1 LQSDLS
7 RLSRAN
13 AEARIDQM
21 RQAMIDAGVK
31 GLPSGY
37 MQAWVSGSDG
47 VGRTVNDYEGT
58 LEQLRTVYEGH
69 VRDQRL
75 RETWGDD
82 YPNVRLGKSRM
93 TVT

>member
-1 LQSDLS
+1 
-7 RLSRAN
+7 LSRAN

-47 VGRTVNDYEGT
+47 VGRTVNDYEG
-58 LEQLRTVYEGH
+58 L
-69 VRDQRL
+69 
-75 RETWGDD
+75 
-82 YPNVRLGKSRM
+82 S
-93 TVT
+93 